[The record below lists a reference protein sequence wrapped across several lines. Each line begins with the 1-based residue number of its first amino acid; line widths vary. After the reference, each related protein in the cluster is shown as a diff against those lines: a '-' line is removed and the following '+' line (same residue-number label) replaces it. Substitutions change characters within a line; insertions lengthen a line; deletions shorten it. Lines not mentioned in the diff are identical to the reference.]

1 MIITCEDHQKHC
13 RLFSAV
19 AEVIVSNYPVKMDYI
34 AVNDIFGESGTMM
47 ELLRKYYL
55 DSKAIVEKVLKNLNN
70 N

>member
-1 MIITCEDHQKHC
+1 
-13 RLFSAV
+13 
-19 AEVIVSNYPVKMDYI
+19 MDYI